1 MSGAGA
7 ATARRTDPLT
17 ATPARRVAGSVLGPL
32 LPYVLHLRPAE
43 WPIMAAHTMLG
54 WFLAVGFTRPDP
66 LATVGLLA
74 WVVAL
79 NGGTLALNSAF
90 DRDDDDVAYLRQPPP
105 VPAGLGVVALALMVF
120 GLFAAWGAPVGYRW
134 AYLACLLM
142 SVLYSVPPVRLKAVG
157 GVDWVINLVGFGTI
171 SPYAGWALSGR
182 PLTAAAT
189 IIFVAFG
196 ALFAAFYPL
205 TQLYQMDVDRERG
218 DRTLALRLGVGRSLV
233 VALLGVGITFGMLAG
248 AAYSSGW
255 GGREAWLRWGLL
267 GLAGAGWIVVL
278 GPWYLSGRGWSTS
291 EHQRGMYH
299 ALAAWALT
307 DIAVLLAWTL

>member
-1 MSGAGA
+1 MSA
-7 ATARRTDPLT
+7 AVPRTMVGRDPLT
-17 ATPARRVAGSVLGPL
+17 ATRPRRIAGRVLGPL

-43 WPIMAAHTMLG
+43 WPIMAAHTALG
-54 WFLAVGFTRPDP
+54 WLLATGFTAPDR

-105 VPAGLGVVALALMVF
+105 VPAGLAVVAMALMLA
-120 GLFAAWGAPVGYRW
+120 GALATWGAPTGFRW
-134 AYLACLLM
+134 AYLVCLVM
-142 SVLYSVPPVRLKAVG
+142 SVLYSVPPIRLKAVG
-157 GVDWVINLVGFGTI
+157 GVDWLINLVGFGTI

-182 PLTAAAT
+182 PLTPVAS

-248 AAYSSGW
+248 AAWASGW

-267 GLAGAGWIVVL
+267 GLAGTAWIVVL
-278 GPWYLSGRGWSTS
+278 GPWYLRGRGWSTT

-307 DIAVLLAWTL
+307 DIAVLLAWAL

>member
-1 MSGAGA
+1 MSLSRPPRTA
-7 ATARRTDPLT
+7 ADPLT
-17 ATPARRVAGSVLGPL
+17 ATAARRVAGRLLGPL

-54 WFLAVGFTRPDP
+54 WFLATGFAWPDRE
-66 LATVGLLA
+66 AIVGLLA

-105 VPAGLGVVALALMVF
+105 VPGGLGVVAMALM
-120 GLFAAWGAPVGYRW
+120 LAGALATWNAPTGYRW
-134 AYLACLLM
+134 AYLACLVM
-142 SVLYSVPPVRLKAVG
+142 SVLYSVPPMRLKAVG
-157 GVDWVINLVGFGTI
+157 GVDWVINLVGFGAV

-182 PLTAAAT
+182 PITPSAT
-189 IIFVAFG
+189 IIVVAFG

-218 DRTLALRLGVGRSLV
+218 DRTLAIRLGVGRSLV
-233 VALLGVGITFGMLAG
+233 VALLGTGVTFGMLAG
-248 AAYSSGW
+248 AAWSSGW
-255 GGREAWLRWGLL
+255 GGPTAWLRWGVL
-267 GLAGAGWIVVL
+267 GLAGVAWIVVL
-278 GPWYLSGRGWSTS
+278 GPWYLTGRGWSS
-291 EHQRGMYH
+291 AEHQRGMYH

-307 DIAVLLAWTL
+307 DAAVLIGWAL